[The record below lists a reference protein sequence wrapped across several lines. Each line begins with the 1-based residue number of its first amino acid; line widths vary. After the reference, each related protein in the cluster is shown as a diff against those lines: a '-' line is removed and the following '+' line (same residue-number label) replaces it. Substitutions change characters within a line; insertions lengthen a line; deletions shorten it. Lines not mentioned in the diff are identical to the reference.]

1 MIRNYDGTGTS
12 STTHYY
18 AVTIQNNSIYVAPKG
33 AAYMLVRM
41 DSNDDP
47 AKGNRSLDIRILH
60 DTSYS
65 KWYGKFLSGETS
77 QGFDASEVKRGEMLT
92 VDGTRA
98 GSTSAD
104 RECAMRLP
112 VI

>member
-1 MIRNYDGTGTS
+1 MTGTGTS

-47 AKGNRSLDIRILH
+47 AKEIEASISESFMIPA
-60 DTSYS
+60 TV
-65 KWYGKFLSGETS
+65 SG
-77 QGFDASEVKRGEMLT
+77 T
-92 VDGTRA
+92 VN
-98 GSTSAD
+98 S
-104 RECAMRLP
+104 
-112 VI
+112 